1 MAEKAGYSQTGQ
13 LNVAVVGLGWWG
25 KAIIGELKNNNKL
38 RVARAVDIAPAS
50 GDWAR
55 AENIPFTD
63 DYSAVLADPAIG
75 AVVLTTPHT
84 QHRAQVVAAAQAKK
98 HVFCEKPLALTRA
111 EAIAEVEACKA
122 NNVVLAVGHEHRFKQ
137 AIVDILRMVRSGE
150 LGTIQMTEATLTF
163 ELRPFAADN
172 WRIQKS
178 EAPGGPSMT
187 ALGIHGLDLCVAVNG
202 PAQSVTANMSSLIS
216 DKSETLGIM
225 IRFKNGANAMLSSL
239 FGPPFSIR
247 FGVFGSKGMGGSA
260 RQIASA
266 GAYRLGAGPRQTR
279 CAAGDDR
286 ISGRIHRP
294 CQSRSLRRCRSRSRR
309 LSGRA
314 RRNDRQH
321 RGIRSDCEISRH
333 RQDRHGRELTHGAGL
348 LHLSLKESDNETNF
362 RCLLYHRGGADA
374 GGARCF
380 PPSRPIRQRRCASS
394 CRSRRAGPTISLRA

>member
-1 MAEKAGYSQTGQ
+1 VVEKAGYSQTGQ

-38 RVARAVDIAPAS
+38 CVARAVDIAPAS
-50 GDWAR
+50 ADWAR

-111 EAIAEVEACKA
+111 DAVAEVEACKA

-247 FGVFGSKGMGGSA
+247 FAVFGSKGWAEVRDKTHPQAPTGWVLIRGKH
-260 RQIASA
+260 
-266 GAYRLGAGPRQTR
+266 GAPQETIEYPAVSIVRANLEAFADA
-279 CAAGDDR
+279 AAG
-286 ISGRIHRP
+286 
-294 CQSRSLRRCRSRSRR
+294 
-309 LSGRA
+309 RA
-314 RRNDRQH
+314 AYPVAHEEMIAN
-321 RGIRSDCEISRH
+321 IAAFEAIAKS
-333 RQDRHGRELTHGAGL
+333 
-348 LHLSLKESDNETNF
+348 
-362 RCLLYHRGGADA
+362 ADT
-374 GGARCF
+374 GK
-380 PPSRPIRQRRCASS
+380 
-394 CRSRRAGPTISLRA
+394 TVMVEN